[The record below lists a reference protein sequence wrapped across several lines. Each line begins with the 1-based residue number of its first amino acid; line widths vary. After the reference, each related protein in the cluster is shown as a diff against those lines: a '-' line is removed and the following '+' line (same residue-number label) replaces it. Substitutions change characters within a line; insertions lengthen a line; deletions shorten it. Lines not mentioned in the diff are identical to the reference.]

1 MNERSEP
8 ILEVRNLVQQF
19 RVRGGVVHAVSD
31 ISLEVRT
38 GETLGLV
45 GESGSGKS
53 TFARAVLQAP
63 GPKSGEV
70 WFRGADMTRQS
81 KRELF
86 ESRRHIQT
94 VFQDPF
100 GSLDPR
106 WTVRTIVREPLDA
119 YRVGSR
125 KERRKKADAMLEVVG
140 LDPEIF
146 GNRKPAQLS
155 GGQCQR
161 VAIARA
167 LVLEPSLL
175 IFDEVVSALD
185 VLTQAHILN
194 LLEKLRRQLGISSL
208 FVAHDLALV
217 KQISD
222 RVAVMYLG
230 QLCEIGPAQD
240 VLSAPRHHYTSALV
254 QAIPIPDPVGRE
266 QRRGVVVGGEVPSPL
281 DPPSGC
287 PFRTR
292 CPAAQAKCAREVP
305 PLTEMS
311 PDHFAA
317 CHFPLEAG
325 LVPAGTGAAPQAGP
339 AGDGR

>member
-1 MNERSEP
+1 MSETVAP
-8 ILEVRNLVQQF
+8 ILRVDNLVQQF
-19 RVRGGVVHAVSD
+19 RVHGGTVHAVSD
-31 ISLEVRT
+31 ITLEIRPR
-38 GETLGLV
+38 ETLGLV

-53 TFARAVLQAP
+53 TFARAILQAP

-70 WFRGADMTRQS
+70 WFRGKDMTKQS
-81 KRELF
+81 KKELF
-86 ESRRHIQT
+86 ASRRHIQT

-106 WTVRTIVREPLDA
+106 WTVRTIVREPLDS
-119 YRVGSR
+119 YRVGTMR
-125 KERRKKADAMLEVVG
+125 ERRGLVDSMLELVG

-146 GNRKPAQLS
+146 GGRKPTQLS

-194 LLEKLRRQLGISSL
+194 LLEKLRRELEISSL

-217 KQISD
+217 KQVSD

-230 QLCEIGPAQD
+230 RLCEIGPAEE
-240 VLSAPRHHYTSALV
+240 VLSRPRHHYTSALV
-254 QAIPIPDPVGRE
+254 EAIPLPDPKNRE
-266 QRRGVVVGGEVPSPL
+266 HRRGRVVAGEVPSPL

-292 CPAAQAKCAREVP
+292 CPAAQLKCAEEVP
-305 PLTEMS
+305 PLTELG
-311 PDHFAA
+311 PDHLAA
-317 CHFPLEAG
+317 CHFPLEASIRQP
-325 LVPAGTGAAPQAGP
+325 VSAPAA
-339 AGDGR
+339 

>member
-1 MNERSEP
+1 VTETAEP

-19 RVRGGVVHAVSD
+19 RVHGGTVHAVSD
-31 ISLEVRT
+31 ISLDIRPR
-38 GETLGLV
+38 ETLGLV

-53 TFARAVLQAP
+53 TFARAILQAP
-63 GPKSGEV
+63 APKSGEV
-70 WFRGADMTRQS
+70 WFRGHDMTKQS
-81 KRELF
+81 KKQLF
-86 ESRRHIQT
+86 ETRRHIQT

-100 GSLDPR
+100 DSLDPK
-106 WTVRTIVREPLDA
+106 WTIRTIVREPLDA
-119 YRVGSR
+119 YGVGSR
-125 KERRKKADAMLEVVG
+125 QERRERVDAILELVG
-140 LDPEIF
+140 LDPATF
-146 GNRKPAQLS
+146 GGRKPPQLS

-194 LLEKLRRQLGISSL
+194 LLEKLRRELDISSL

-217 KQISD
+217 KQVSD

-230 QLCEIGPAQD
+230 RLCEIGPAQE
-240 VLSAPRHHYTSALV
+240 VLARPRHHYTAALV
-254 QAIPIPDPVGRE
+254 EAIPLPDPKNRDE
-266 QRRGVVVGGEVPSPL
+266 RRGTVVAGEVPSPL
-281 DPPSGC
+281 NPPSGC

-292 CPAAQAKCAREVP
+292 CPAAQALCAEEVP
-305 PLTEMS
+305 PLTNLG

-317 CHFPLEAG
+317 CHFPLEVAKS
-325 LVPAGTGAAPQAGP
+325 VAA
-339 AGDGR
+339 